1 METLSRTP
9 HLKLQEMC
17 DCYLETDFSKQLRA
31 MVSSKS
37 TDVMEDGYKYLALT
51 LLQAITEKAKK
62 LSYKKYDNSI
72 TVTIKAVDREIEL
85 PSPSLELMD
94 AITTI
99 IRDIIHIE
107 EDKGKSPLILGL
119 KNGQLDLS
127 VKVKRDKK
135 EERLTIKFPELESK
149 SKTSSVRKPMA
160 TAEEKSECTLC
171 GYTATGKFSG
181 DICPE
186 CGLTYWKC
194 GKCNFTFTAPSPPEK
209 CPGCDEKCDFLNI
222 TCYTP
227 ECGGPG
233 NIDPRLA

>member
-1 METLSRTP
+1 MDTLSRTP

-17 DCYLETDFSKQLRA
+17 DCYLETDFSKQLTA

-37 TDVMEDGYKYLALT
+37 TDIMEDGFKYLALT
-51 LLQAITEKAKK
+51 LLQATTEKAKK
-62 LSYKKYDNSI
+62 LSFNKRLNSTAV
-72 TVTIKAVDREIEL
+72 TVKTADREIEL
-85 PSPSLELMD
+85 PSPSQELTN
-94 AITTI
+94 AIISI
-99 IRDIIHIE
+99 IRDILHLE
-107 EDKGKSPLILGL
+107 EEKCESPLILGL
-119 KNGQLDLS
+119 KTGQLDLS

-135 EERLTIKFPELESK
+135 EERLTIMFPELE

-160 TAEEKSECTLC
+160 TAKGKSECSLC

-181 DICPE
+181 DLCPE

-209 CPGCDEKCDFLNI
+209 CPECDETCDFLNI